1 MVLQLLR
8 EDVGRGG
15 DGHKLA
21 QDVLSRLQV
30 VLGDHQ
36 GLLDVLERIALAHQT
51 LYLPVDG

>member
-15 DGHKLA
+15 DGNKLA
-21 QDVLSRLQV
+21 QDVLGRLQV